1 MHIRKNVGILAIV
14 SALVVTVFAAV
25 FAETSDNDG
34 NLFKN
39 GDFETGKLE
48 PTKLNRYAIA
58 ALGISSEEKHNG
70 NYSLKISNR
79 KDQSCGWGQN
89 VAVEEGKTYI
99 LHEEVTADG
108 YVKATDIEFTVSYD
122 KQNEHL
128 EMVDKVLKVIK
139 TDLVTVEEIEGAEL
153 QVVDEEGNII
163 DEWTSTKE
171 AHVVNGLEEGKKYKL
186 IEKTAPYGYELTE
199 EIEFEV
205 TTDKET
211 QLVEMKDMPILN
223 DITLIKIDAD
233 TKAKI
238 LDKFTFGLYAYKE
251 CTQLL
256 QQVDSN
262 KDEGTI
268 TFEDLRYGTY
278 YVKEISAP
286 KGYQKSDKVV
296 KVEINDKGIFVDD
309 KLIEKDNNEVYS
321 FEFEDHIIETPK
333 TGDEGHIRIWFAV
346 LGISLVAF
354 LGAIIY
360 FKKFLEK

>member
-1 MHIRKNVGILAIV
+1 
-14 SALVVTVFAAV
+14 
-25 FAETSDNDG
+25 
-34 NLFKN
+34 
-39 GDFETGKLE
+39 
-48 PTKLNRYAIA
+48 
-58 ALGISSEEKHNG
+58 
-70 NYSLKISNR
+70 
-79 KDQSCGWGQN
+79 
-89 VAVEEGKTYI
+89 
-99 LHEEVTADG
+99 
-108 YVKATDIEFTVSYD
+108 
-122 KQNEHL
+122 
-128 EMVDKVLKVIK
+128 
-139 TDLVTVEEIEGAEL
+139 
-153 QVVDEEGNII
+153 
-163 DEWTSTKE
+163 
-171 AHVVNGLEEGKKYKL
+171 
-186 IEKTAPYGYELTE
+186 
-199 EIEFEV
+199 
-205 TTDKET
+205 
-211 QLVEMKDMPILN
+211 MKDMPILN

-238 LDKFTFGLYAYKE
+238 LDKFTFGLYADKE
-251 CTQLL
+251 CTQLI